1 MNERPLVITGG
12 AVVTPSGVIDPG
24 EVVVDRDGWI
34 AAVAAPGA
42 TDAPADAAVI
52 DAAGCWVTA
61 GFIDVQIN
69 GGHGIDLTTEP
80 ERADELGRHLP
91 RYGVTAF
98 VPTIITCREEQRT
111 AALRWWAGRDGSIGA
126 PAAVPLGLHL
136 EGPMLAAAR
145 RGAHPLDLL
154 HEPEPGLIDGWS
166 REAGV
171 VLATLAPELPGALE
185 LITTLTDRGVVVA
198 VGHTDCTAEQFA
210 AGVDAGARYVTH
222 LFNGMRPFGHRDP
235 GPIGATLAHDA
246 VIAGLICDGIHVDP
260 IAVRMAW
267 RALGSHRLNLV
278 TDAVAVLGAE
288 PGGSR
293 LGSVDVIVDGG
304 GVRTAGGVLAG
315 SDLSLDQAV
324 RNLVAFTGCIVP
336 DAVRTVTGTPAQ
348 LFGFTER
355 GALCPGARGDV
366 TVLGAELDV
375 VATVVGGE
383 LAWRS

>member
-1 MNERPLVITGG
+1 VNERPLVITGG

-24 EVVVDRDGWI
+24 DVVVERDGRI
-34 AAVAAPGA
+34 AAVGASAPTGG
-42 TDAPADAAVI
+42 PADAAVI
-52 DAAGCWVTA
+52 DAAGCWVTP

-91 RYGVTAF
+91 QYGVTAF
-98 VPTIITCREEQRT
+98 VPTIITCREEQRA
-111 AALRWWAGRDGSIGA
+111 AALKWWDGRARSIDA
-126 PAAVPLGLHL
+126 SAAAPLGLHL

-145 RGAHPLDLL
+145 RGAHPVDLL
-154 HEPEPGLIDGWS
+154 LEPSPGLIDGWS
-166 REAGV
+166 RDAGV
-171 VLATLAPELPGALE
+171 VLVTLAPELPGALE
-185 LITTLTDRGVVVA
+185 LISSLTERGVVVA
-198 VGHTDCTAEQFA
+198 LGHTDGTAEQFA
-210 AGVDAGARYVTH
+210 AGIGAGARYVTH

-235 GPIGATLAHDA
+235 GPIGATLADEA

-267 RALGSHRLNLV
+267 RSLGPERLNLV
-278 TDAVAVLGAE
+278 TDAVAVLGAA
-288 PGGSR
+288 PAMAR
-293 LGSVDVIVDGG
+293 LGSVDVTVDGG

-315 SDLSLDQAV
+315 SNLSLDQAV
-324 RNLVAFTGCIVP
+324 RNLVAFTGCSVL
-336 DAVRTVTGTPAQ
+336 DAVRTVTATPAQ
-348 LFGFTER
+348 LLGLTER
-355 GALCPGARGDV
+355 GALSPGRRGDV